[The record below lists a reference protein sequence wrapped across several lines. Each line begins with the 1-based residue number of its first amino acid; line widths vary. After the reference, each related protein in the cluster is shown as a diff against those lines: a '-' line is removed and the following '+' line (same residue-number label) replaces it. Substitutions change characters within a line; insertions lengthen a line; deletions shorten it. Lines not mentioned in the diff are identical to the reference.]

1 MRLFVSFLGFILR
14 YEQLTKDLGTWKESL
29 QCASHPTNEEGRNSR
44 HGKGGARGHTDPA
57 NPQEGR
63 KQGQLLLGKRT
74 RRNEEC
80 VEMRNHDRSRTIHIR
95 GKQTVEKI
103 SQKENQQ
110 QQPPSPMPGGQ
121 K

>member
-1 MRLFVSFLGFILR
+1 MERKPPMCEPSNQRGRKGTAGTGREGPGDTQTLEILR
-14 YEQLTKDLGTWKESL
+14 KAENK
-29 QCASHPTNEEGRNSR
+29 R
-44 HGKGGARGHTDPA
+44 
-57 NPQEGR
+57 
-63 KQGQLLLGKRT
+63 QLLLGKRT

-95 GKQTVEKI
+95 GKQTVERI

-121 K
+121 R